1 MSLFENIKLKLKKKS
16 PVIEKIETSSDILK
30 EYKDIRV
37 SDNRSIALGVNDFS
51 IPTGICGNPVSE
63 KLKKII
69 IHDTIGRIN
78 NNPIDHCIFCNKTT
92 GYCFFAGFCDEKQE
106 ISNSMVEQY
115 KEHMK
120 AQINQMYGEEQN
132 E

>member
-1 MSLFENIKLKLKKKS
+1 MKWFQKRHKTISNLEDKLNPIYDCSETETQILIS
-16 PVIEKIETSSDILK
+16 GNSSVACGVRDFPV
-30 EYKDIRV
+30 
-37 SDNRSIALGVNDFS
+37 
-51 IPTGICGNPVSE
+51 PTGICGDPVSE

-78 NNPIDHCIFCNKTT
+78 NNPITHCVFYNKAT
-92 GYCFFAGFCDEKQE
+92 GYCFFAGFCNEKQE

-120 AQINQMYGEEQN
+120 AQINQIYGEEQN